1 MRAPHLVV
9 VILVLL
15 TPALGATPGI
25 FVGTIYRPAD
35 VRSEPGWLFIQGRKG
50 MLRRVEISGAQV
62 VYSKAVAR
70 RQRMQD
76 PSQSL
81 THGVEVQVTAE
92 PDGEGDW
99 RAIRIEIL
107 RLPPRRQTADVPRA
121 ELSLGVTIRRDC
133 ASNYSG

>member
-1 MRAPHLVV
+1 
-9 VILVLL
+9 
-15 TPALGATPGI
+15 
-25 FVGTIYRPAD
+25 
-35 VRSEPGWLFIQGRKG
+35 
-50 MLRRVEISGAQV
+50 

-107 RLPPRRQTADVPRA
+107 RLPQGARPPMFQGP
-121 ELSLGVTIRRDC
+121 
-133 ASNYSG
+133 N